1 MAGLA
6 EAARAEIK
14 SFTEPQRLELRFDR
28 SPDEVEAII
37 RAAYRQ
43 VLGNAYLMESERL
56 VSAESL
62 LHQGQITVRGF
73 VRAIAQSE
81 LYRQKFFY
89 SNSQLRFI
97 ELNYKHLLGRA
108 PYDESEIT
116 YHVELYNTQGYD
128 AEINSYIDSA
138 EYQQSF
144 GENVV
149 PYHRG
154 FLTQAGQKNVG
165 FNRMFQLYRGYA
177 NSDRSQVGGTS
188 SRLAREL
195 ATNKASSI
203 VGPSGSNANWSF
215 RASSDVAPQKAM
227 GNGVGSPVGDRVY
240 RIEVTSLR
248 GPGYPQLRRSSTA
261 YIVPYERLSEK
272 MQQIQRQGGKIV
284 SVTPA

>member
-14 SFTEPQRLELRFDR
+14 SFTEPQRVELRSDR
-28 SPDEVEAII
+28 TPDDVEAVI

-43 VLGNAYLMESERL
+43 VLGNAYLMEAERL

-62 LHQGQITVRGF
+62 LRQGQITVRGF

-81 LYRQKFFY
+81 LYREKFFS

-108 PYDESEIT
+108 PYDESEIS
-116 YHVELYNTQGYD
+116 YHVKLYNSQGYE
-128 AEINSYIDSA
+128 AEINSYLDSA

-144 GENVV
+144 GDNVV

-154 FLTQAGQKNVG
+154 FVSQAGQKNVG

-177 NSDRSQVGGTS
+177 SSDRAQGQKQG
-188 SRLAREL
+188 RLTWEVAKNL
-195 ATNKASSI
+195 ASPIYPTTTKALA
-203 VGPSGSNANWSF
+203 GATT
-215 RASSDVAPQKAM
+215 
-227 GNGVGSPVGDRVY
+227 GNRGEVY
-240 RIEVTSLR
+240 RIRVMQAASPNSTVV
-248 GPGYPQLRRSSTA
+248 RRSTTEFL
-261 YIVPYERLSEK
+261 VPYEQLSTK
-272 MQQIQRQGGKIV
+272 LQQLNRKGSKVMSI
-284 SVTPA
+284 TPV